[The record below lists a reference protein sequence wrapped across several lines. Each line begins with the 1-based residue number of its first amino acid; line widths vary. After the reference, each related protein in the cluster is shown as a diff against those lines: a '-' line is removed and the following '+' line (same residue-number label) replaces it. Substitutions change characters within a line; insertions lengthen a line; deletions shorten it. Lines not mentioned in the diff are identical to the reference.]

1 MESFSEGSPPISP
14 KGISIKDR
22 ISKIWHKWK
31 TPPGIVQPEA
41 NNPLY
46 QESTEPEINIPV
58 QVYVGLEQIDELKK
72 DVPLLQDFL
81 KHSQGERR
89 DSLARKLALIDAKR
103 REILDRY
110 DLQPLIDADLE
121 DQRRGYPNYKYHLPI
136 SDAKGI
142 VKLLIKQAAKKL
154 PPLTKEGYIRMYRGE
169 GPHPGT
175 TDDNWKGT
183 WFAHDLNQSASY
195 PLGKLDNSRVI
206 FVDIPEASLRE
217 YHADNK
223 PELFGASKG
232 GEYLLPRETVAKAK
246 EFIRFLTVNTKGDP
260 WNHLV
265 QTA

>member
-1 MESFSEGSPPISP
+1 MKASPAPTVQAAPS
-14 KGISIKDR
+14 D
-22 ISKIWHKWK
+22 
-31 TPPGIVQPEA
+31 IVQTEA
-41 NNPLY
+41 NNPLD

-72 DVPLLQDFL
+72 DVPLLEGAL

-89 DSLARKLALIDAKR
+89 DSLARKLASIDAKR

-110 DLQPLIDADLE
+110 GLQPLIDADLE
-121 DQRRGYPNYKYHLPI
+121 DQKRAYPNYKHHLPI

-142 VKLLIKQAAKKL
+142 AKLLIKQATQKL

-175 TDDNWKGT
+175 TDEDWKGT
-183 WFAHDLNQSASY
+183 WFAYDLNQSASY
-195 PLGKLDNSRVI
+195 PIGKLGDSHVI
-206 FVDIPEASLRE
+206 FVDIPKTSLRE

-246 EFIRFLTVNTKGDP
+246 EFIRFLKADTKGDP
-260 WNHLV
+260 WEHQV
-265 QTA
+265 KTA